1 MKITAVFDNMEAAD
15 AAARQIDSVMPSAHR
30 RTTPL
35 RGSSGEAPA
44 PSGEGVYAPGAMVP
58 QEVFYA
64 RSSGFGNAGLASSPF
79 PDSFS
84 GIQYSPEMYQGLV
97 PYPVMDG
104 DGVPISHEDS
114 SSEVLL
120 SIEVGAINVD
130 QAKSILVNHHG
141 RNIRVCESHK

>member
-15 AAARQIDSVMPSAHR
+15 AAARQIQAVMPSAHR

-35 RGSSGEAPA
+35 GSTSGEAPA
-44 PSGEGVYAPGAMVP
+44 PSGEGLYAPRAAVP

-64 RSSGFGNAGLASSPF
+64 RSSGVGDAGLASSPF

-84 GIQYSPEMYQGLV
+84 GIMYSPEMYQGLV

-104 DGVPISHEDS
+104 DGIPISHEAS
-114 SSEVLL
+114 SAEALL
-120 SIEVGAINVD
+120 SIEVGAANVD
-130 QAKSILVNHHG
+130 QAKGILVNHHG
-141 RNIRVCESHK
+141 RNIRVSESHN

>member
-15 AAARQIDSVMPSAHR
+15 AAARRIQSVMPSAHR

-35 RGSSGEAPA
+35 GSSSGDAPA
-44 PSGEGVYAPGAMVP
+44 SAGEGVYAPGAMVP

-104 DGVPISHEDS
+104 DGVPISHEAS
-114 SSEVLL
+114 SGEVLL
-120 SIEVGAINVD
+120 TIEVGAINVD
-130 QAKSILVNHHG
+130 QAKAILANHHG
-141 RNIRVCESHK
+141 RSIRVSESHY